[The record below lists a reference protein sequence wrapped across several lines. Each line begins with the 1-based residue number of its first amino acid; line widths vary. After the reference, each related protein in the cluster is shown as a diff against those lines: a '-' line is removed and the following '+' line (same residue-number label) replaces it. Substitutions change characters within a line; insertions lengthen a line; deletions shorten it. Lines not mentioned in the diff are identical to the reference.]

1 MATVRL
7 EKDRWEGFFDRVS
20 RVLEGE
26 QAEIEVAGLDLGD
39 QLETE
44 WVQLL
49 GITFDPKDDLVEV
62 ALAGVDHLVRHPR
75 EIDVEE
81 DGTLI
86 RSILVRDDAGHEHII
101 RLRTPLALPKAA

>member
-1 MATVRL
+1 MATVRIPK
-7 EKDRWEGFFDRVS
+7 EDWEGFFDRVS

-26 QAEIEVAGLDLGD
+26 QAEVEVAGLDIGD
-39 QLETE
+39 QVEAE

-49 GITFDPKDDLVEV
+49 GISYDPKDDLVEV
-62 ALAGVDHLVRHPR
+62 ALAGVDHLVRQPR

-81 DGTLI
+81 EGVLVSSILI
-86 RSILVRDDAGHEHII
+86 RDGEGHEHII